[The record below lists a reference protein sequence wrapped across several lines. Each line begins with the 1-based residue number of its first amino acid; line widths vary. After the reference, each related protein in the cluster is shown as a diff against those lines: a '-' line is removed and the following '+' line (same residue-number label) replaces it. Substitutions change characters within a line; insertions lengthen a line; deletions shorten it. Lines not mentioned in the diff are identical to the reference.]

1 MDPPQSSIDHH
12 VRVWLTPTK
21 YRHLRVE
28 VEQKSL
34 APYVHSAVALEE
46 QVAALAAMLPS
57 AASAL
62 YLPHSGHHF
71 PAASFQWR
79 HFLLLL
85 DRVSSSRV
93 VCAQH
98 EHQCSGSGSGRDLI
112 GGMRHA
118 HRTQAGVMQRPL
130 AIVFPHDRPEQRHAA
145 ETTGRGCACSQAHS
159 RPGQQSSKPG
169 AACSSGRVRR
179 GPIRYDDED
188 SWHASILFSFLT
200 K

>member
-1 MDPPQSSIDHH
+1 MDPPQSRIDHH

-21 YRHLRVE
+21 YRHIRVE

-34 APYVHSAVALEE
+34 APCVHSAVALAE

-98 EHQCSGSGSGRDLI
+98 EHLCSGSGSGRDLI

-118 HRTQAGVMQRPL
+118 HRTSVPKLASWGDAEAASYSFSTRPAG
-130 AIVFPHDRPEQRHAA
+130 A
-145 ETTGRGCACSQAHS
+145 EACSRDHRTWVRMQ
-159 RPGQQSSKPG
+159 PG
-169 AACSSGRVRR
+169 A
-179 GPIRYDDED
+179 
-188 SWHASILFSFLT
+188 
-200 K
+200 